1 MTVRVLLADDQPLI
15 RAGLSMVLE
24 EQPGITV
31 IGEAADGAEAVRLT
45 RQLSPDVVLMDV
57 RMPGTDGIEATRRI
71 VAETPGSRVL
81 VLTTYDLDE
90 YAFSALR
97 YGASGFLLKDAL
109 PADLADA
116 IRAVA
121 GGDAVIAPG
130 VTRRLLDNVASLL
143 PDLRG
148 NEPPGTT
155 ALDQLTD
162 RERQVLIHVAE
173 GMSNG
178 EIAAALFVSEA
189 TVKSHLGRVLAKLS
203 LRDRVQAVIF
213 AYQTG
218 LADPRRPGRP

>member
-1 MTVRVLLADDQPLI
+1 VSVRVLLADDQPLI
-15 RAGLSMVLE
+15 RAGFRMLLE
-24 EQPGITV
+24 EQPDIAV

-45 RQLSPDVVLMDV
+45 RQLRPDVVLMDV

-90 YAFSALR
+90 YAFTALR
-97 YGASGFLLKDAL
+97 YGASGFLLKDAR

-121 GGDAVIAPG
+121 SGDAVIAPG
-130 VTRRLLDNVASLL
+130 VTRRLLDNFASLL
-143 PDLRG
+143 PDLRSD
-148 NEPPGTT
+148 EPPGSPG
-155 ALDQLTD
+155 LDQLTS

-173 GMSNG
+173 GMSNS

-213 AYQTG
+213 AYQAG
-218 LADPRRPGRP
+218 LVHPRRPGRP

>member
-1 MTVRVLLADDQPLI
+1 MSVRVLLADDQPLI
-15 RAGLSMVLE
+15 RAGFRMLLE
-24 EQPGITV
+24 EQPDISV

-45 RQLSPDVVLMDV
+45 RQLRPDVVLMDV

-71 VAETPGSRVL
+71 VAETPESRVL

-90 YAFSALR
+90 YAFTALR
-97 YGASGFLLKDAL
+97 YGASGFLLKDAR

-121 GGDAVIAPG
+121 NGDAIIAPG
-130 VTRRLLDNVASLL
+130 VTRRLLDNFASLL
-143 PDLRG
+143 PDLRS
-148 NEPPGTT
+148 NEPPCTP

-162 RERQVLIHVAE
+162 RERQVLIQVAE
-173 GMSNG
+173 GLSNS

-189 TVKSHLGRVLAKLS
+189 TVKSHLGRVLAKLG

-213 AYQTG
+213 AYQAG
-218 LADPRRPGRP
+218 LVRPPRPGRS